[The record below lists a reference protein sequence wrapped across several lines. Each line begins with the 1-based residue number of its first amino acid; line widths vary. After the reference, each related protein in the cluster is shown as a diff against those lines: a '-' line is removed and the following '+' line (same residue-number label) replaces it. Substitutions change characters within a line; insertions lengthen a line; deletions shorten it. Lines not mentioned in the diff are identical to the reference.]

1 MPDRE
6 RLIRALKAA
15 DAAGDT
21 AAATKIAAALRQQ
34 PTSPPLQETPEP
46 QAPKGNGLIGAGET
60 ALQMGTGMVGSIA
73 GGLAGIAG
81 TVLPGEQGQGA
92 KWTHAV
98 QDALTYQP
106 RTQAG
111 QKVSGAVAKP
121 FELLDKGATWLG
133 DPTEANKSPL
143 AATAIKTAAM
153 ALPMLIGRGAVP
165 RGAARTVTPKATPAP
180 TTEALR
186 SQAGAAYK
194 AAEDAGVII
203 SKDKMKAIAEDIKA
217 TVADE
222 GIDATLH
229 PDSMAAL
236 NRVMAAA
243 GENTSLKGAEILR
256 RVIQGAGKSLKPDDQ
271 RIAAIMRDKLDEHIG
286 ALGEADILAGDAQ
299 AGAAALAEARGLWSR
314 TRKSE
319 VIEELMHRAELSAP
333 NFSASGMENAIRT
346 EFRNLAKNQKRMR
359 QFNAEERLAIERVAK
374 GGPVENTLRLL
385 GKFAPT
391 GAVSTAT
398 SGAAGFLAG
407 GPIGAIALPVAGGA
421 ARLGA
426 KNLTLRNAQRASDLM
441 RRGESAPKRKYQGP
455 GARQQALAAALSQQ
469 QP

>member
-1 MPDRE
+1 MPDRD
-6 RLIRALKAA
+6 RLIKALKAA

-21 AAATKIAAALRQQ
+21 AAATKFASALRQ
-34 PTSPPLQETPEP
+34 TSA
-46 QAPKGNGLIGAGET
+46 QAPVAEAAPQKGGLLGELGGIGET
-60 ALQMGTGMVGSIA
+60 ALSMGTGMVGSA
-73 GGLAGIAG
+73 VGGLAGIAG
-81 TVLPGEQGQGA
+81 SVLPGEQGQGA
-92 KWTHAV
+92 RWTEGV
-98 QDALTYQP
+98 QNALTYQP
-106 RTQAG
+106 RTEEG
-111 QKVSGAVAKP
+111 QRDSGLLAKP

-153 ALPMLIGRGAVP
+153 ALPMLLGRGAVP
-165 RGAARTVTPKATPAP
+165 RGVPKTAPKVAAP

-194 AAEDAGVII
+194 AADQAGVII
-203 SKDKMKAIAEDIKA
+203 SKTKMQAIADDIKA

-236 NRVMAAA
+236 NRITSAA
-243 GENTSLKGAEILR
+243 GEHTSLKGAEILR
-256 RVIQGAGKSLKPDDQ
+256 RVIQDAGKSIKPADQ

-299 AGAAALAEARGLWSR
+299 AGTAALAEARGLWSR
-314 TRKSE
+314 TRKAE
-319 VIEELMHRAELSAP
+319 VVDELLHRAELSAP

-346 EFRNLAKNQKRMR
+346 EFRSLAKNEKRMR
-359 QFNAEERLAIERVAK
+359 QFNQAERAAIEKVAK
-374 GGPVENTLRLL
+374 GGPTENVLRML

-391 GAVSTAT
+391 GAVSTAI
-398 SGAAGFLAG
+398 SGAAGFAMG
-407 GPIGAIALPVAGGA
+407 GPVGAVALPLAGGA

-426 KNLTLRNAQRASDLM
+426 KALTTRNARMASELM
-441 RRGESAPKRKYQGP
+441 RRGGEAPKQPKSLP
-455 GARQQALAAALSQQ
+455 GTAKQKALAAALAQ
-469 QP
+469 QPQP